1 MITRKSTNLDI
12 HRTESWL
19 VVVPGNHPWLSRARL
34 FKSKLERVRQERK
47 PATSQ
52 VVDLVIALLLFFPE
66 SKVLLEKL
74 NDGLSITEVI
84 LLELIDLVEGLLEGT
99 VGKLASL
106 RVILQ
111 DLVVEDGEVK
121 SKSELNGVASGKIN
135 RVSFFIGTLCLLLD
149 ILEGSLLGV
158 LGDVAVVI
166 TNHLDEESLGLIS
179 AFSLEDTVVDH
190 VDDLLA
196 ISLELCLDLGLV
208 GEKSSV
214 EFGILGVLLDGGD
227 CAASS
232 AFA

>member
-84 LLELIDLVEGLLEGT
+84 LLELVDLVQSLLESR
-99 VGKLASL
+99 VGKFAGLC
-106 RVILQ
+106 VILENFI
-111 DLVVEDGEVK
+111 VE
-121 SKSELNGVASGKIN
+121 
-135 RVSFFIGTLCLLLD
+135 
-149 ILEGSLLGV
+149 
-158 LGDVAVVI
+158 
-166 TNHLDEESLGLIS
+166 H
-179 AFSLEDTVVDH
+179 
-190 VDDLLA
+190 
-196 ISLELCLDLGLV
+196 
-208 GEKSSV
+208 
-214 EFGILGVLLDGGD
+214 
-227 CAASS
+227 
-232 AFA
+232 